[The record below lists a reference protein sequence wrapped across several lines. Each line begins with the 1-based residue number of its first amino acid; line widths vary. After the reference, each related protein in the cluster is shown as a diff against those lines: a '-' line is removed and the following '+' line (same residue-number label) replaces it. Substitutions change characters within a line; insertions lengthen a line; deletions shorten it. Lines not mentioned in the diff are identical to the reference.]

1 MNDKQVNIYAYN
13 DNRGVFF
20 YNGNNSSRDEVFDA
34 LKEDSKTSLA
44 PKISGYKIT
53 EISGLGEDEAEIFTA
68 EQGVGN
74 GVFVTGQ
81 RVPEKYIDIVAVGS
95 GPEAPEAYYN
105 YAKDFHKIGEWYKL
119 NVQYKGRWVKVK
131 AMLKNVKFETGNVFR
146 RQQITAS
153 YLIPDPTIDEYWHD
167 IISLTMLPTYEISVA
182 SASENLESP
191 VIDVSDYRSAGYP
204 KLNFKLI
211 FNEDPTNADA
221 DHKINVKFKF
231 TYTDADGKKKT
242 KNWTACGIYYDTANS
257 NLHIYSSAIYQHN
270 CYLYRNGEGGY
281 INLAVKLDPMDRTHT
296 ITDHVYSTSTSQW
309 EDLTAR
315 NNASFTS
322 YVPKGIVIE
331 TVQIIVEKNNDIEA
345 EITWEA

>member
-131 AMLKNVKFETGNVFR
+131 TSFHLRCSRLTKYQSLQHRKIWNLRSSMYRTTGV
-146 RQQITAS
+146 Q
-153 YLIPDPTIDEYWHD
+153 D
-167 IISLTMLPTYEISVA
+167 IQ
-182 SASENLESP
+182 N
-191 VIDVSDYRSAGYP
+191 
-204 KLNFKLI
+204 
-211 FNEDPTNADA
+211 
-221 DHKINVKFKF
+221 
-231 TYTDADGKKKT
+231 
-242 KNWTACGIYYDTANS
+242 
-257 NLHIYSSAIYQHN
+257 
-270 CYLYRNGEGGY
+270 
-281 INLAVKLDPMDRTHT
+281 
-296 ITDHVYSTSTSQW
+296 
-309 EDLTAR
+309 
-315 NNASFTS
+315 
-322 YVPKGIVIE
+322 
-331 TVQIIVEKNNDIEA
+331 
-345 EITWEA
+345 